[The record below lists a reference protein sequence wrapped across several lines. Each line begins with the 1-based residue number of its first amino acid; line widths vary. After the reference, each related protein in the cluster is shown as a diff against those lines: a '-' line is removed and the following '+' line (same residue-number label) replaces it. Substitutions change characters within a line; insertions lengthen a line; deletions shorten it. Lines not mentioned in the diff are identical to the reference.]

1 MKEREYIENLYEV
14 YKELLTDR
22 ERDYFENY
30 YFEDYNLQE
39 IADNNE
45 VSKSYVGKFI
55 NAIEEKLIHY
65 EEVLKLYEKTS
76 KIRNIVKYIDD
87 IETRIKIEEI
97 LDK

>member
-1 MKEREYIENLYEV
+1 MKEREYTENLYEV

-45 VSKSYVGKFI
+45 VSKSYVGKFV
-55 NAIEEKLIHY
+55 NSIEEKLNHY
-65 EEVLKLYEKTS
+65 EEVLKLYEKMS
-76 KIRNIVKYIDD
+76 KIRNIIKYMDD
-87 IETRIKIEEI
+87 IQTRIKIEEI

>member
-1 MKEREYIENLYEV
+1 MKEREYTENLYEV

-45 VSKSYVGKFI
+45 VSKSYVGKFV
-55 NAIEEKLIHY
+55 NSIEEKLNHY
-65 EEVLKLYEKTS
+65 EEVLKLYEKMN
-76 KIRNIVKYIDD
+76 KIRNIIKYMDD
-87 IETRIKIEEI
+87 IQTRIKIEEI